1 MMPENLLDKEY
12 TVCAIG
18 SCHCVTHIMFFRD
31 VTPCS
36 FEHAV
41 TFRKTLNLRDILAAQ
56 V

>member
-31 VTPCS
+31 VTP
-36 FEHAV
+36 V
-41 TFRKTLNLRDILAAQ
+41 VLNTRWHFGRL
-56 V
+56 